1 MGEQWKQWWTL
12 FSWAS
17 RSLQMVT
24 AAMKL
29 KDSCSLE
36 DKYDKPRQ
44 HIKKQRHCFVIKVP
58 LVKGMVFSVVMY
70 KYENWSIKKVGHQR
84 IDALKLYCSRRLLRV
99 SWTARRSSQSI
110 LKEINPEYLLEGLIL
125 MLKLQYFGYL
135 IRRPYSFEK
144 TLMLGRFES
153 RRRRGQER
161 IKWLDD
167 VTDSMNMS

>member
-17 RSLQMVT
+17 RSLQTMT

-36 DKYDKPRQ
+36 DKHDKPRQ
-44 HIKKQRHCFVIKVP
+44 RIKKQRHCFVIKVP

-84 IDALKLYCSRRLLRV
+84 TDALKLYCSRRLLRV

-125 MLKLQYFGYL
+125 MLKLQYFGHL

-153 RRRRGQER
+153 RRRRGQQR
-161 IKWLDD
+161 MKWLDD
-167 VTDSMNMS
+167 VTDSVNMS